1 MNHQNKKMKYNKIIK
16 QKRLVFFNFFYNYNF
31 QAFKDDYI
39 YDHNNIEDVLRLL
52 LDRKDV
58 FIFDVHFILS
68 MLRKKYQKNYSLSL
82 GIIKFK

>member
-1 MNHQNKKMKYNKIIK
+1 MAKEE
-16 QKRLVFFNFFYNYNF
+16 
-31 QAFKDDYI
+31 YI

-52 LDRKDV
+52 LDSKDV